1 MNMTRDDESDGG
13 AWLPAPETECARLIA
28 LVLSDM
34 AMSEDERRLA
44 TRIEEPEARR
54 AYLAHL
60 QVNAELQW
68 RW

>member
-34 AMSEDERRLA
+34 ATS
-44 TRIEEPEARR
+44 
-54 AYLAHL
+54 
-60 QVNAELQW
+60 
-68 RW
+68 